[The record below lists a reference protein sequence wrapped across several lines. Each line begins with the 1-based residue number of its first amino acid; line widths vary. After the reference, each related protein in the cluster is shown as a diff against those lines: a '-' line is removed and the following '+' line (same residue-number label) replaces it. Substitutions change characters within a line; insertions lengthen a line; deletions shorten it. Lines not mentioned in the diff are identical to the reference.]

1 MVLKE
6 IFAKILAYYFV
17 KRIER
22 WSMKPIETQKKI
34 LERLIKTAKKTSFGK
49 DHNFK
54 EIKNHKEFVKRV
66 PVRSYEELRPYV
78 ERVKSGE
85 TNVLWP
91 GKPIY
96 FAKTSGTTSGSK
108 YIPIT
113 KESAPAHINSSR
125 DAMFHY
131 INQTGNT
138 GFLSRKVIFLQGS
151 PELEEEN
158 GIKIGRLSGITA
170 HLTPRYL
177 KKNVMPSWETNC
189 IKDWE
194 KKVHS
199 ISVETSTQDM
209 AIIGGIPPWVQMYFE
224 KLKELTKKETIK
236 EVFPNFNLFVYGGV
250 NFNPYIKAFKKLI
263 GKNIDTIEFYPAS
276 EGFFAYQN
284 TQNDK
289 GLLLQINSGI
299 YYEFIPL
306 EEMSK
311 TKPLRLDIG
320 SVEIGVNYVLIIS
333 TNAGLWG
340 YNTGD
345 TVSFTSKFPHKVIVT
360 GRYNHFISAF
370 GEHVISSEVEK
381 AMSDSLELCN
391 VSVNEFTVAPN
402 VSDDYGESCHEWWI
416 EFNKKPTKEEIKK
429 LELSLENSIK
439 TQNSYYNDLVE
450 GKVLKPLKI
459 TAVHEN
465 AFKKFMKKKGKLGG
479 QNKLPRLCNNREIV
493 SQLDQYR
500 INK

>member
-1 MVLKE
+1 MGIKE
-6 IFAKILAYYFV
+6 IFAKILAYCFV

-22 WSMKPIETQKKI
+22 WSMKPVETQKKT
-34 LERLIKTAKKTSFGK
+34 LERLIKTAKKTSFGL
-49 DHNFK
+49 DHSFE
-54 EIKNHKEFVKRV
+54 EIDNHKDFTKRV
-66 PVRSYEELRPYV
+66 PVRSYEELKPYI
-78 ERVKSGE
+78 ERVKLGE

-113 KESAPAHINSSR
+113 TESAPSHINSSR

-131 INQTGNT
+131 INQTGYT
-138 GFLSRKVIFLQGS
+138 GFLSRKIIFLQGS
-151 PELEEEN
+151 PELAEEN

-170 HLTPRYL
+170 HLTPAYL

-199 ISVETSTQDM
+199 IAVETTVQDM

-224 KLKELTKKETIK
+224 KLKELNKKETIK
-236 EVFPNFNLFVYGGV
+236 DVFPNFNLFVYGGV
-250 NFNPYIKAFKKLI
+250 NYKPYEKTLKKLI

-284 TQNDK
+284 NQNDK
-289 GLLLQINSGI
+289 GLLLQLNSGI
-299 YYEFIPL
+299 YYEFISL
-306 EEMSK
+306 EEMPKS
-311 TKPLRLDIG
+311 KPLRLDIS

-333 TNAGLWG
+333 SNAGLWG

-345 TVSFTSKFPHKVIVT
+345 TVSFISKFPHKIIVT

-381 AMSDSLELCN
+381 AMSDSLQLCD
-391 VSVNEFTVAPN
+391 VSVNEFTVAPK
-402 VSDDYGESCHEWWI
+402 VSDNHGESRHEWWI
-416 EFNKKPTKEEIKK
+416 EFNKKPKKEEIKK
-429 LELSLENSIK
+429 LEMSLDNSIK
-439 TQNSYYNDLVE
+439 RQNSYYNDLVE

-459 TAVHEN
+459 IVVYVN
-465 AFKKFMKKKGKLGG
+465 SFKKFMKNKGKLGG

-500 INK
+500 INN

>member
-6 IFAKILAYYFV
+6 IFAKILAYCFV

-78 ERVKSGE
+78 ERVKLGE

-131 INQTGNT
+131 INQTGYT

-250 NFNPYIKAFKKLI
+250 NFNPYEKTFKKLI

-381 AMSDSLELCN
+381 AMSDSLDLYN
-391 VSVNEFTVAPN
+391 VPVNEFTVAPN
-402 VSDDYGESCHEWWI
+402 VSNNYGDSCHEWWI

-439 TQNSYYNDLVE
+439 IQNPYYNDLVE

-459 TAVHEN
+459 IAVHEN

-493 SQLDQYR
+493 SQLGQYR

>member
-17 KRIER
+17 RRVEK
-22 WSMKPIETQKKI
+22 WSMKPVETQKKT
-34 LERLIKTAKKTSFGK
+34 LKRLIKTAKKTSFGK
-49 DHNFK
+49 DHRFK
-54 EIKNHKEFVKRV
+54 EIKNHKDFLKRV
-66 PVRSYEELRPYV
+66 PIRSYEELEPYV
-78 ERVKSGE
+78 ERVKMGE
-85 TNVLWP
+85 INVLWP

-113 KESAPAHINSSR
+113 SESAPAHINSSR

-131 INQTGNT
+131 IRETGKT
-138 GFLSRKVIFLQGS
+138 DFLRKKIIFLQGS
-151 PELEEEN
+151 PQLEKKN

-170 HLTPRYL
+170 HLTPAYL

-250 NFNPYIKAFKKLI
+250 NFNPYVKTFKKLI

-345 TVSFTSKFPHKVIVT
+345 TVSFTSKFPHKLIVT

-381 AMSDSLELCN
+381 AMSDSLELYN

-402 VSDDYGESCHEWWI
+402 VSNNYGESCHEWWI

-459 TAVHEN
+459 IAVHEN